1 MHPISRS
8 FPPHRAVALT
18 ALLACGAA
26 AVLAPAIASA
36 AGACAAQSGPTV
48 PAVVE
53 LYTSEGCSSCPPA
66 DRWLSGL
73 KDAAAAGQVVVEG
86 FHVSYWDSLGWIDR
100 FAAPAHNARQRELA
114 ARSGSAQVYTPQLV
128 RDGHDSQDYGALPR
142 ARPEAAGAVIRLQ
155 RQEGEALAQVTP
167 TTAGTRWDAYWTVT
181 EHAHASKVRS
191 GENAGEF
198 LQHDFVVRQFVP
210 AGTHEGPGQLA
221 LHPIAPAA
229 GHPQQV
235 NLVVV
240 EAATGKPLQ
249 ALSLQCGG

>member
-1 MHPISRS
+1 M
-8 FPPHRAVALT
+8 RAIVA
-18 ALLACGAA
+18 ALL
-26 AVLAPAIASA
+26 L
-36 AGACAAQSGPTV
+36 CAASLPLAAQTPACRAQS
-48 PAVVE
+48 PATRTPVVE

-73 KDAAAAGQVVVEG
+73 KEAAASGQVVVEG

-100 FAAPAHNARQRELA
+100 FASPAHNARQRELA

-128 RDGHDSQDYGALPR
+128 RDGHDSRDYGAPVA
-142 ARPEAAGAVIRLQ
+142 ARREPAGAVIRLQ
-155 RQEGEALAQVTP
+155 REGGDAVAQVTP
-167 TTAGTRWDAYWTVT
+167 TAAATRWDAYWTVT

-221 LHPIAPAA
+221 LHPLAPTA

-240 EAATGKPLQ
+240 EAGTGKPLQ

>member
-1 MHPISRS
+1 M
-8 FPPHRAVALT
+8 RAFLPLLLCAASLPLAAQT
-18 ALLACGAA
+18 LACR
-26 AVLAPAIASA
+26 
-36 AGACAAQSGPTV
+36 AQS
-48 PAVVE
+48 PATRTPVVE

-100 FAAPAHNARQRELA
+100 FASPAYNARQRELA
-114 ARSGSAQVYTPQLV
+114 ARSGSGQVYTPQLV
-128 RDGHDSQDYGALPR
+128 RDGHDSQDYGATVR
-142 ARPEAAGAVIRLQ
+142 AKPEPAGAVIRLQ
-155 RQEGEALAQVTP
+155 RQEGEAIAQVTP
-167 TTAGTRWDAYWTVT
+167 TAAGTRWDAYWTVT

-221 LHPIAPAA
+221 LHPIAPIA
-229 GHPQQV
+229 GHPQQL

-240 EAATGKPLQ
+240 EAGTGKPLQ